1 MALSG
6 KLLESAINILRLI
19 VNVFAEFKLPWP
31 LTVTD
36 LLDSILI
43 IFVIFSTLLSSMR
56 VALSPNLKQW
66 STYKLIL

>member
-36 LLDSILI
+36 LLDSILT
-43 IFVIFSTLLSSMR
+43 IFVIFSTLVSSIR